1 MSHPELEKEETL
13 TSHLSEL
20 RTRLIRVALGITV
33 GTLACYSF
41 SEKIFEAIRRPIAPY
56 LPQGGLVFTGPADLF
71 VAHLKLSLVCGV
83 IVSCPYWLYQIW
95 LFIAPGLY
103 KHERKYASAFIFSGS
118 FLFVTGIAFC
128 YFGVLPIAFEF
139 LLNYGGGVDKP
150 FIAIDQYL
158 SFFTQMCL
166 VFGAAFELPL
176 IIVILGMLGIVSQ
189 KFLREKRRFAIVI
202 LAFFAA
208 ILTPPD
214 VLSMSLMLVPLV
226 VLYEIS
232 VFIVGIFENKRLESR
247 DELVGVKNEE

>member
-1 MSHPELEKEETL
+1 MSDLNGENSETL

-20 RTRLIRVALGITV
+20 RARLIRAVLGIMV
-33 GTLACYSF
+33 GTIACYSF
-41 SEKIFEAIRRPIAPY
+41 SDKIFDAIRRPIAPY
-56 LPQGGLVFTGPADLF
+56 LPEGGLIFTGPADLF
-71 VAHLKLSLVCGV
+71 IAHLKLSVVAGI
-83 IVSCPYWLYQIW
+83 IVSCPFWLYQIW

-103 KHERKYASAFIFSGS
+103 KNERKYASVFILTGS
-118 FLFVTGIAFC
+118 LLFLTGISFC

-139 LLNYGGGVDKP
+139 LLSYGGGQDKP

-176 IIVILGMLGIVSQ
+176 IIVMLGMLGIVSQ

-214 VLSMSLMLVPLV
+214 VLSMGMMLVPLV
-226 VLYEIS
+226 FLYEVS
-232 VFIVGIFENKRLESR
+232 VIIVGIFEKKRLEEV
-247 DELVGVKNEE
+247 D

>member
-1 MSHPELEKEETL
+1 MSDLNAESSETL

-20 RTRLIRVALGITV
+20 RTRLIRAVLGIMV
-33 GTLACYSF
+33 GTMACYSF
-41 SEKIFEAIRRPIAPY
+41 SDKIFDAIRRPIAPY
-56 LPQGGLVFTGPADLF
+56 LPEGGLIFTGPADLF
-71 VAHLKLSLVCGV
+71 IAHLKLSVVAGV
-83 IVSCPYWLYQIW
+83 IVSCPFWLYQIW

-103 KHERKYASAFIFSGS
+103 KHERKYASVFILTGS
-118 FLFVTGIAFC
+118 LLFLTGIAFC

-139 LLNYGGGVDKP
+139 LLNYGGGQDKP

-214 VLSMSLMLVPLV
+214 VLSMGMMLVPLV
-226 VLYEIS
+226 FLYEVS
-232 VFIVGIFENKRLESR
+232 VIIVGIFEKKRLEQA
-247 DELVGVKNEE
+247 D

>member
-1 MSHPELEKEETL
+1 MSDLNAESSETL

-20 RTRLIRVALGITV
+20 RTRLIRAVLGIIV
-33 GTLACYSF
+33 GTISCYSF
-41 SEKIFEAIRRPIAPY
+41 SDKIFDAIRRPIAPY
-56 LPQGGLVFTGPADLF
+56 LPEGGLIFTGPADLF
-71 VAHLKLSLVCGV
+71 IAHLKLSVVAGI

-103 KHERKYASAFIFSGS
+103 KNERKYASVFILTGS
-118 FLFVTGIAFC
+118 LLFLTGIAFC

-139 LLNYGGGVDKP
+139 LLNYGGGQDKP

-214 VLSMSLMLVPLV
+214 VLSMGLMLVPLV
-226 VLYEIS
+226 FLYEVS
-232 VFIVGIFENKRLESR
+232 VIIVGIFEKKRLEQV
-247 DELVGVKNEE
+247 D